1 MSALRAVGESCLAV
15 AVVIAAAGTL
25 VGQQWASLS
34 GANSVS
40 WEGVFDARRQRF
52 VQFGVLDQGV
62 SEWSGVAW
70 RSMAVGQPPFGAPV
84 SRTSFATANDPLNG
98 RAYVFGGRA
107 VSTLADLWYFDGL
120 AWSQVSAALPP
131 PRRTNAA
138 MAYDTTRRRLVL
150 YGGEDS
156 NQQPLTDTWEYDGL
170 GWTLIGAGPSWV
182 ANTRAVYDA

>member
-15 AVVIAAAGTL
+15 AVVIASAASV

-40 WEGVFDARRQRF
+40 WEGVFDSRRQRF

-70 RSMAVGQPPFGAPV
+70 RRMATGQPPFGAPV
-84 SRTSFATANDPLNG
+84 SRTSFATANDPVNG

-107 VSTLADLWYFDGL
+107 VSTLADMWYFGGIV
-120 AWSQVSAALPP
+120 WTQVWDSHAE
-131 PRRTNAA
+131 PRRSEQSV
-138 MAYDTTRRRLVL
+138 AYC
-150 YGGEDS
+150 
-156 NQQPLTDTWEYDGL
+156 
-170 GWTLIGAGPSWV
+170 
-182 ANTRAVYDA
+182 